1 MLIQTGGKIS
11 SVYNGGVILIKC
23 TPPTLPV
30 HTCTGDKYY
39 SVQPCPNHV
48 KYQHVAGIQQ
58 FNKASQHIMN
68 TRISDLKELITFI
81 EITLPYN

>member
-48 KYQHVAGIQQ
+48 KYQNVAEDCIQGGLNTFGPRVPQ
-58 FNKASQHIMN
+58 F
-68 TRISDLKELITFI
+68 
-81 EITLPYN
+81 